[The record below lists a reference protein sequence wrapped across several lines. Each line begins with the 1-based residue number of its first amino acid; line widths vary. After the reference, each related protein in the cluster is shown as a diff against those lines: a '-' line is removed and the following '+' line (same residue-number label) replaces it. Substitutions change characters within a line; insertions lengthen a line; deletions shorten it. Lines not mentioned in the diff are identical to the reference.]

1 MEMVQE
7 QLLQLKMKLL
17 LGYNMKTVVLCVCVC
32 VCVWGG
38 GGGGGGGFNGGIFLG
53 GGRLSKACADDG
65 ILVK

>member
-1 MEMVQE
+1 MVQK
-7 QLLQLKMKLL
+7 QWLQLKMKLL

-38 GGGGGGGFNGGIFLG
+38 GEEFNGGIFLG